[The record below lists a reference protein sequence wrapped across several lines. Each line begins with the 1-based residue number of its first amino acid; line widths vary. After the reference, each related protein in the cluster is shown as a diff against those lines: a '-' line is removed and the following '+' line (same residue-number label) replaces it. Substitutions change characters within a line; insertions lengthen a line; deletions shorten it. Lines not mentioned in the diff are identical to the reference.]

1 VKAGDAPNA
10 PERLPEPEPEPRR
23 RRASLIEAAR
33 SRIAVVGSA
42 LMSNLRSR
50 DLRRAQLAFGAAW
63 TSEWA
68 LTIGLSIVAFRDGGA
83 AAVGLVALIRLL
95 PGAIAGP
102 FLATIADRVR
112 RERVIVVIGLVRTA
126 CFAWMAVLWM
136 AEAPIVTVYAVA
148 IVSTIAGTPFR
159 AAHSAL
165 LPSLCTT
172 PEQLTSANV
181 VRGMLDSLS
190 MLVGPLVAAVLLALG
205 TPATVFVAAAL
216 ASLLS
221 GLLVLHLDYDEPPR
235 AVEVSRSTMV
245 ADVAQ
250 GMRELAA
257 RRDLALL
264 IGLACSQTFTRG
276 CVNVFAVV
284 IAIDLLD
291 MGEAGVGV
299 LTAAIGVGAILGS
312 LGASL
317 LVTSHR
323 LCTWYGLSILFWGLP
338 LVLIGVFPQQGAALA
353 LLAVIG
359 LANAVLDASG
369 WTVIARLAPE
379 DVLSSVFGLFE
390 SLVALTIGLGS
401 ILTPVVIDAV
411 GVRGSLLVLGA
422 LCPLLALLSWRRLR
436 GMDGSMRRCDEEL
449 ELLQEVPMLRPL
461 PVLVMDRL
469 AHSLT
474 EVHVAA
480 GHAVFEQGSTGDQ
493 FYVIAAGEADVLG
506 NGASIRTL
514 GSGDSFGEI
523 ALLRDVARTTEVRA
537 RTDLDLFALDR
548 DVFVPA
554 VSGYRPASAE
564 ADTVV
569 ASRLHT
575 FRPA

>member
-1 VKAGDAPNA
+1 MD
-10 PERLPEPEPEPRR
+10 ERSPPEPTSRR
-23 RRASLIEAAR
+23 RRENLIEAAR
-33 SRIAVVGSA
+33 SRLAVVAGA
-42 LMSNLRSR
+42 LASNLRSR

-68 LTIGLSIVAFRDGGA
+68 LTIGLSIVAFRDGGP

-126 CFAWMAVLWM
+126 CFGVMAALWM
-136 AEAPIVTVYAVA
+136 AKAPIATVYAIAV
-148 IVSTIAGTPFR
+148 VSTIAGTPFR

-181 VRGMLDSLS
+181 ARGMIDSLS
-190 MLVGPLVAAVLLALG
+190 MLLGPLMAAVLLALG
-205 TPATVFVAAAL
+205 TPASVFVAAAL
-216 ASLLS
+216 ASLIS
-221 GLLVLHLDYDEPPR
+221 ALLVLHLEYDEPPR
-235 AVEVSRSTMV
+235 AVAVTGSTMLS
-245 ADVAQ
+245 DVGQ
-250 GMRELAA
+250 GIRELAS

-276 CVNVFAVV
+276 CLNVFAVV

-291 MGEAGVGV
+291 MGESGVGL
-299 LTAAIGVGAILGS
+299 LTAAVGGGAILGS

-338 LVLIGVFPQQGAALA
+338 LVLVGVFPEQGAALA

-401 ILTPVVIDAV
+401 VLTPVVIEAV
-411 GVRGSLLVLGA
+411 GVRGSLLVLGS
-422 LCPLLALLSWRRLR
+422 LCPLLALLSWPRLRRL
-436 GMDGSMRRCDEEL
+436 DGSLQRCDDEL
-449 ELLQEVPMLRPL
+449 ALLQEVPMLRPL

-480 GHAVFEQGSTGDQ
+480 GQAVFAQGDTGDS

-506 NGASIRTL
+506 NGAGIRTL
-514 GSGDSFGEI
+514 GAGDSFGEI

-537 RTDLDLFALDR
+537 RTDLDLYALDR

-554 VSGYRPASAE
+554 VSGYRPASVE

-569 ASRLHT
+569 TSRLHT
-575 FRPA
+575 FHPT